1 MAKTTRPVKTRSP
14 KKAAPRAAGKT
25 ATAAKKSLPKRSRS
39 ASSELLVNS
48 YNTLKI
54 INNTGVTIKVTL
66 TTPDNQSSY
75 TVPSSLANNSSTTAS
90 TKTLYDWLKK
100 DFVDDIVIS
109 YQAVNNTTA
118 IVNATNKFYF
128 DRNAAMGATYV
139 FKNPA
144 PGPINFSSP

>member
-39 ASSELLVNS
+39 ASIALLINR

-54 INNTGVTIKVTL
+54 INNTGQTIKVTL
-66 TTPDNQSSY
+66 TTPANQSY
-75 TVPSSLANNSSTTAS
+75 TVSSSLTNNGSVTAS
-90 TKTLYDWLKK
+90 TTTLAGWLGN
-100 DFVDDIVIS
+100 VCDDIVIS
-109 YQAVNNTTA
+109 YQALNNTTA
-118 IVNATNKFYF
+118 IVDATNRFCF
-128 DRNAAMGATYV
+128 DRNALVGATYV
-139 FKNPA
+139 FTKNP